1 MTALKL
7 MMTQTVGRRP
17 IDLMAVVTVT
27 PRGPRTEMVAG
38 VVAEVV
44 ARTVVTAL
52 VAGMKAI
59 VWERV
64 VLSTP
69 V

>member
-27 PRGPRTEMVAG
+27 PRETQTEMVAG
-38 VVAEVV
+38 VMARVV

-52 VAGMKAI
+52 VAGMRAI
-59 VWERV
+59 V
-64 VLSTP
+64 
-69 V
+69 

>member
-1 MTALKL
+1 MKL

-27 PRGPRTEMVAG
+27 PRKPQTEMVAG
-38 VVAEVV
+38 VV

-52 VAGMKAI
+52 VAGMRAI
-59 VWERV
+59 V
-64 VLSTP
+64 
-69 V
+69 

>member
-7 MMTQTVGRRP
+7 VMTQSVGRRP
-17 IDLMAVVTVT
+17 IGLMAVVTVT

-44 ARTVVTAL
+44 ARTVVTA
-52 VAGMKAI
+52 I
-59 VWERV
+59 VWGRV
-64 VLSTP
+64 V
-69 V
+69 